1 MSNERRA
8 GVLPGT
14 LDLMILQTLAALGPQ
29 HGYAIAARLEQVS
42 AGALQLNMGTLY
54 PGLMRLEARGWVK
67 ARWGQTETSRRA
79 RFYELTARG
88 QKQLDREKDEWL
100 RMTAIMARVLE

>member
-1 MSNERRA
+1 M
-8 GVLPGT
+8 P
-14 LDLMILQTLAALGPQ
+14 
-29 HGYAIAARLEQVS
+29 
-42 AGALQLNMGTLY
+42 
-54 PGLMRLEARGWVK
+54 LEARGWVK

-100 RMTAIMARVLE
+100 RMTAIMASVLE